1 MLVSTGDRGWML
13 NDRDVLI
20 WETEEA
26 MKVFKQDRKK
36 IYHWDINMA
45 TGKNELE

>member
-1 MLVSTGDRGWML
+1 
-13 NDRDVLI
+13 
-20 WETEEA
+20 

-45 TGKNELE
+45 TGKNELEEQFATEVMKTYREAIA